1 MLKCPTRYSIAC
13 VRVFLRP
20 VTAPPADGPNRINPF
35 LPVPLSPFAALQA
48 LTFGGRLAKV
58 RAGSA
63 ELFWHGC
70 CGSVQPG
77 YIRLGKDA
85 AAGGL
90 VGADL
95 AGETIEFSTV
105 RNALWLIMI
114 HPE

>member
-1 MLKCPTRYSIAC
+1 MRRC
-13 VRVFLRP
+13 
-20 VTAPPADGPNRINPF
+20 TALEQSSRQRSLLEHTGRRDDG
-35 LPVPLSPFAALQA
+35 Q
-48 LTFGGRLAKV
+48 
-58 RAGSA
+58 SA
-63 ELFWHGC
+63 ELFGTKFGQSLITWVGNTVTYPPQ
-70 CGSVQPG
+70 GSITASTDLWIDVEAYP
-77 YIRLGKDA
+77 KDA